1 MQQNQ
6 QGRRFSDAPQ
16 QQPVYRFPRNQTVQG
31 WQPQQSFPA
40 SMPQEAPP
48 LSRKDQRALKRAH
61 KRRRIFTLWNLF
73 AVIGIITVIIQAAR
87 YIVIPLLV
95 HLKVLSGGVL

>member
-6 QGRRFSDAPQ
+6 QGRRFSDTQ
-16 QQPVYRFPRNQTVQG
+16 QQPPIYRFPQNQTVQG
-31 WQPQQSFPA
+31 WQPQQNFPA
-40 SMPQEAPP
+40 NMPQEEAP
-48 LSRKDQRALKRAH
+48 LSRKDKRALKRAH

-73 AVIGIITVIIQAAR
+73 AVIGMITVIVQAAR

-95 HLKVLSGGVL
+95 HLKVLSGGAL